1 MSASRPASFSRAAAL
16 TVAALAV
23 ASLGTAA
30 LASPRLPGAS
40 RTTAVA
46 VPWRQAGP
54 GWAIAEYSA
63 SVFVVGQPSMDKP
76 GVTTLYLI
84 SRTGAKYAFYSWPKS
99 QFPNWT
105 VVDWS
110 GDRQRVLVEASG
122 SPDNR
127 YEQISLATGKVVS
140 RFHLAV
146 GVHVESYTRPSGL
159 NVLATRP
166 GAAVEQVVRYDQ
178 TGRLA
183 RVLATGARLRSA
195 IDSPDGTSVIVGE
208 TGGLERVGNLG
219 GHARQLSPPI
229 PVEEC
234 HPVRWWTATIVL
246 GSCLG
251 MHTSRPRLW
260 LFPVNG
266 GPVKA
271 LTPQR
276 TSPSPDLGD
285 LDGWQV
291 SHQRLLYLQA
301 IGACGTEMIVRQWRN
316 GTAHVINV
324 PFTSGDNRVV
334 TGVGDRLLVWGKH
347 PCGPG
352 GALLWYNPGDNVV
365 NFILRAVHNVVGVMS
380 WAPYGRPLS

>member
-1 MSASRPASFSRAAAL
+1 L
-16 TVAALAV
+16 TTFLVAGA
-23 ASLGTAA
+23 GTAAA
-30 LASPRLPGAS
+30 LASPRQVGAGRS
-40 RTTAVA
+40 AAVA

-63 SVFVVGQPSMDKP
+63 SVFVVGQPTQDKP
-76 GVTTLYLI
+76 GVTTLYLT
-84 SRTGAKYAFYSWPKS
+84 SRTGAKYPFFTWPKS

-110 GDRQRVLVEASG
+110 GDRQRVLVEAFG

-127 YEQISLATGKVVS
+127 YEQISLATGKIVS
-140 RFHLAV
+140 RFHLPATV
-146 GVHVESYTRPSGL
+146 QVQSYTRPNGL
-159 NVLATRP
+159 NVLAMRP
-166 GAAVEQVVRYDQ
+166 QRGAALQVVRYDLS
-178 TGRLA
+178 GRLA
-183 RVLATGARLRSA
+183 RVLTTSRLPLTA
-195 IDSPDGTSVIVGE
+195 IDSPDGASVIAGE
-208 TGGLERVGNLG
+208 AGGLERVSNLG
-219 GHARQLSPPI
+219 GHAKKMSPPI
-229 PVEEC
+229 PVLEC
-234 HPVRWWTATIVL
+234 QPVRWWTTSTVL

-251 MHTSRPRLW
+251 LRTSRPRLW

-266 GPVKA
+266 GHVAA

-291 SHQRLLYLQA
+291 SHQRVLYLQA
-301 IGACGTEMIVRQWRN
+301 IGAFGACGTETIMRQWRN
-316 GTAHVINV
+316 GTAHVVNV
-324 PFTSGDNRVV
+324 PFTSGDNRIV

-365 NFILRAVHNVVGVMS
+365 NFILRAVNNVVGVTS
-380 WAPYGRPLS
+380 WAPYGRPLA